1 MYIIEPVVELRYSP
15 IKNGKSQISNL
26 SVALQ
31 IWENRALTNAD
42 AQMFLV
48 AFNQI
53 VLNHQERQEREA
65 CDPCSAF
72 WRSWWFVVCWNAG
85 LVLGIWKILIIPGMF

>member
-31 IWENRALTNAD
+31 IWENRALTTLTNAD
-42 AQMFLV
+42 EHDVPGCVQPDGIEPPRAPKTRSMDRKLR
-48 AFNQI
+48 AFG
-53 VLNHQERQEREA
+53 A
-65 CDPCSAF
+65 
-72 WRSWWFVVCWNAG
+72 
-85 LVLGIWKILIIPGMF
+85 LGGSLYSGMEVWY